1 MREHLKPQNLSF
13 TEIAKRVGEQW
24 QSLDPHVKAPYESR
38 AASAKEKYRTDIAQY
53 KTTDNYREYNDYL
66 QAFNL
71 KNADDKRT
79 KIEKAPSVTSSQSG
93 PEQDEPLLSQIPSR
107 HRKADSFGSST
118 TYSIAHDHPSPTAA
132 SRTSPT
138 LSSFAGPP
146 YFKSPS
152 PSSAAIASPWVQRA
166 SRNSNTI
173 FATAER
179 PPTTPVDSQMRDHST
194 ERIEYRSTSSHLAN
208 LLQDSDMLHAR
219 SSPLGTFQH
228 ESSRSSHSSLV
239 SSELSNSV
247 TQLPTYQSSLTSM
260 ISNGASSP
268 ASNLLH
274 RLPPLS
280 TIVGASSELRHPP
293 GAQLQ
298 GYRTIRPEFN
308 VSLPPLTA
316 TTPASAEP
324 ARNHPGRLRPEN
336 RQPSFKGEYD
346 AKPIFGEESR
356 IWSGNVPDPRLSSA
370 SSIARKE
377 SGIKSR
383 HGPETPTS
391 RIKNESDS
399 GSQGASPKSGNESE
413 VALSSLRRDADPL
426 SVLACAG
433 RMVDREERRGR
444 TRRNER
450 REQLHHQSH

>member
-24 QSLDPHVKAPYESR
+24 QSLDPHVKGQYESR
-38 AASAKEKYRTDIAQY
+38 AASSKEKYRTDIARY
-53 KTTDNYREYNDYL
+53 KTTDNYREYSEYL
-66 QAFNL
+66 HAFNL

-152 PSSAAIASPWVQRA
+152 PSSAAMASPWVQRA
-166 SRNSNTI
+166 SRNFNPV

-179 PPTTPVDSQMRDHST
+179 PPTTPVDSQMRNPST
-194 ERIEYRSTSSHLAN
+194 ERSEYRSTSSHLTN

-219 SSPLGTFQH
+219 SSPLGTFRH
-228 ESSRSSHSSLV
+228 ESSRSSHSSPV
-239 SSELSNSV
+239 SSDFSNSV

-260 ISNGASSP
+260 ISNVVSPP

-280 TIVGASSELRHPP
+280 TIVGASSEPRHPP
-293 GAQLQ
+293 KAQLQ
-298 GYRTIRPEFN
+298 GYRTIRPDFS
-308 VSLPPLTA
+308 VSLLPVTA

-324 ARNHPGRLRPEN
+324 AGNHPSRLRPEN

-346 AKPIFGEESR
+346 AKPIFGEDSR
-356 IWSGNVPDPRLSSA
+356 IWGGNIEDPRLSSA
-370 SSIARKE
+370 SGIGREE
-377 SGIKSR
+377 SSIKSR
-383 HGPETPTS
+383 HGPETQTS
-391 RIKNESDS
+391 RIKSESDS
-399 GSQGASPKSGNESE
+399 GSQGASSKSGNESE
-413 VALSSLRRDADPL
+413 VALSPLRHDADPL

-444 TRRNER
+444 TRRNEKR
-450 REQLHHQSH
+450 DQLYHQSH